1 MILLYFQ
8 NQINMRLSRKC
19 ASPNA
24 MSAGPVS
31 AVSILRPSKDTCLP
45 IVKCQALGFI
55 HIASELTAWPCSYLV
70 TLAIHLT
77 SAFQLLKL

>member
-1 MILLYFQ
+1 MVSLY
-8 NQINMRLSRKC
+8 
-19 ASPNA
+19 A

-31 AVSILRPSKDTCLP
+31 AVSILKPSKDTFLP
-45 IVKCQALGFI
+45 IVKCQSSGSI
-55 HIASELTAWPCSYLV
+55 HMASELTAGPCSYLV